1 MASLLLLQ
9 ALSSLCTWQELWQT
23 KPLVCGAQE
32 SYSAVEGEVPVPSFK
47 LSSCLDWEPP
57 FSLHSLTR
65 TWKTRNNILL
75 AAKED
80 SWAETCLTKVFVP
93 LGTEESLTTPI
104 SFLTLLYCA
113 VNPHSLGKARAV
125 EKRTGRVFSVS
136 GL

>member
-23 KPLVCGAQE
+23 QPLVCGAQE
-32 SYSAVEGEVPVPSFK
+32 SYSAVEVPVPSFK
-47 LSSCLDWEPP
+47 LDWEPP
-57 FSLHSLTR
+57 FSLCSLTR

-104 SFLTLLYCA
+104 NFLTLLYSA
-113 VNPHSLGKARAV
+113 VNPCSLGKAKVV
-125 EKRTGRVFSVS
+125 EKRTGRAFSVT